1 MGPEP
6 ILTTFE
12 PEPVRTLPTLSRKHS
27 NTLSLVSLYM
37 YDLQRPAAQQ
47 QVMRHAHP
55 PTSPVEAGSS
65 GMAAFRG
72 ASNVIACD
80 CPLGQ
85 RVCCGDRSSRT
96 QHVTRSR
103 VRNESLRHGH
113 AIIMMDRRQLGKHGF
128 ERLSPRLRRRVH
140 AN

>member
-1 MGPEP
+1 MCYYLLLYYEYDH
-6 ILTTFE
+6 T
-12 PEPVRTLPTLSRKHS
+12 
-27 NTLSLVSLYM
+27 VSTRY
-37 YDLQRPAAQQ
+37 LQRIQARTA

-65 GMAAFRG
+65 GMVAFRG

-113 AIIMMDRRQLGKHGF
+113 AIVMMDVGQLGKHGF